1 MPHKKT
7 FESKLKDWHEE
18 FVWFICAE
26 DHFHCEV
33 CKRAKVGGLWSNCR
47 KVSEK
52 LQKSL
57 LTDHSKEN
65 RHLSALEICKEQDK
79 NKIFWSSKEEKAL
92 KEREKKSKECENNL
106 RAMFFLSREEFS
118 INTYPAMIEFCKKRG
133 MENIS
138 ASSHASIKSAW
149 SFVDAVD
156 VVVLQEDSELIRSA
170 YMHGLILDPV
180 NFGAVEWLVIC
191 ARCVTSQGKIVTVFW
206 DAACV
211 PDGSAISARK
221 VCRNAYPNS

>member
-1 MPHKKT
+1 MPPKKT

-57 LTDHSKEN
+57 
-65 RHLSALEICKEQDK
+65 
-79 NKIFWSSKEEKAL
+79 KIFWSSKEEKAL
-92 KEREKKSKECENNL
+92 KEREKKSRECENNL
-106 RAMFFLSREEFS
+106 CAVLFLSREEFS
-118 INTYPAMIEFCKKRG
+118 INTYPEMIEFCKKRG

-156 VVVLQEDSELIRSA
+156 VVLQEDSELIRSA

-206 DAACV
+206 DAACI
-211 PDGSAISARK
+211 PDGSAISIKNALVEVYARDSFTSQVK
-221 VCRNAYPNS
+221 NLHLSALQG